1 MMRLVL
7 DPAGC
12 VWPDVLQKAPGRGAY
27 LCMRPKCVQH
37 LNDRALQQAWRI
49 PSIAPKQAGT
59 LFKRMQKEL
68 ALFSQKLLGLQKS
81 QIAMGREAVLH
92 RLQNNRP
99 VLVMLAM
106 DAGKAVTR
114 QITAALLER
123 EKARL
128 IRFPASGLLGAALG
142 RGPVSVAAIETTAMA
157 TKLQRCCDWYI
168 QLMESR

>member
-7 DPAGC
+7 DPAGH

-27 LCMRPKCVQH
+27 LCMQPKCVQH
-37 LNDRALQQAWRI
+37 LNDRILQQAWRT
-49 PSIAPKQAGT
+49 SSVAPKQAGT
-59 LFKRMQKEL
+59 LFERMQKEL
-68 ALFSQKLLGLQKS
+68 TLLGQKFLGLQKS
-81 QIAMGREAVLH
+81 QTAMGRDAVLH
-92 RLQNNRP
+92 RLQNSRP

-106 DAGKAVTR
+106 DAGKALTR
-114 QITAALLER
+114 QITAALHKR

-142 RGPVSVAAIETTAMA
+142 RGPVSVAAIETTPIA
-157 TKLQRCCDWYI
+157 TKLQRFCDWYV